1 MRTVPHIQAG
11 KQVIEVQ
18 KQRASVYH
26 SAWDPFPK
34 PCTLRAVASLLRL
47 VITSLALSPGVAQWS
62 PEFQVLSIISGVKAS
77 RHTLWFVVRSEP
89 SGGTLQ
95 WKPCVS
101 FRMGHGACFGKTSF
115 ILAKSLPLCQE
126 ADKVSVLRYRRP
138 VSYLLE
144 TSFSFTSALHGAIT
158 P

>member
-62 PEFQVLSIISGVKAS
+62 PGFQVLSIISGVKAS

-95 WKPCVS
+95 WKALRELS
-101 FRMGHGACFGKTSF
+101 HGTWGLFWKDKFYSCQVPA
-115 ILAKSLPLCQE
+115 PLSGCRQG
-126 ADKVSVLRYRRP
+126 VCPQVQ
-138 VSYLLE
+138 E
-144 TSFSFTSALHGAIT
+144 TSVIPS
-158 P
+158 